1 MPFRFVFTTDVK
13 LPSPTARLWRL
24 ACLLLLGVGVGP
36 GVAAAPPD
44 FKQGVQ
50 PFLEKY
56 CYDCHGSDKAKADLN
71 LEIYKDGNGIYR
83 DQRMWRHLLSQVVA
97 GEMPPPERKTRP
109 TREEIDALQAQIR
122 GLLTQAVAQAKVD
135 PGKVTVRRLNHTE
148 YNNTIRDLCYVEG
161 NFSTDFPADDTG
173 YGFDNIGDVL
183 TFSPVH
189 LERFIASAKVIAE
202 RAMPTAEQ
210 KLDVLNVDGYNMFPR
225 GRSEDQMRIFND
237 ATLSATFDAPREGEY
252 IFRAHLVGIGNPGDQ
267 AAVVNLVVD
276 GKTVGT
282 QTLKVK
288 TSRGAEKI
296 DAKIK
301 LTPGKHT
308 LAVTWANPPP
318 DFRSGTRRLGT
329 YRYQLLGP
337 TDTRTNLQRKL
348 ADFAGTKKGDDRAR
362 AMANLFVSRSFRRPA
377 TATEIQRYAKVFTA
391 AEASGG
397 SWEAGAQAMICA
409 VLASPKFIFRIEQDD
424 QPFAK
429 DAHPISEFALA
440 SRLSYFLW
448 GSMPDEELFALAN
461 SGKLSANLEAQ
472 TMRLLKD
479 KRSQYLVTG
488 FGLQWL
494 QTRRLALVTPDA
506 KMFPEFDDAL
516 RVSMVR
522 ETELFLAEIVRED
535 RSIFD
540 IIDAD
545 FTYLDRPLAELYR
558 IANVDSR
565 RAGEFVRVSLPK
577 GDRGGV
583 LTQASI
589 LTATSNPDRTSPVKR
604 GKWILEQ
611 ILGTPPPPA
620 PDDVPSLEG
629 QKQLT
634 GNLRQRL
641 EQHRV
646 NPACASCHN
655 RMDALGFAFEKF
667 DAIGRGRT
675 MDEGV
680 LIDTAGKLPDGRTFA
695 GAAQLKS
702 VLKADREKYV
712 RNFSAKLL
720 TYGLGRGLEYY
731 DEPALDKMVISAQK
745 GENRFSAL
753 VLAVVQSDPFRLRR
767 GTSQVESVQT
777 PPKK

>member
-1 MPFRFVFTTDVK
+1 MTSSFP
-13 LPSPTARLWRL
+13 LSRLGRL
-24 ACLLLLGVGVGP
+24 AGLLLLGACVGT
-36 GVAAAPPD
+36 VASAAPPPD

-56 CYDCHGSDKAKADLN
+56 CYNCHGHDKTKADLN
-71 LEIYKDGNGIYR
+71 LESYKDASGFYR
-83 DQRMWRHLLSQVVA
+83 DQRMWRQLVTQVVA

-109 TREEIDALQAQIR
+109 TQAEIEALQAQVR
-122 GLLTQAVAQAKVD
+122 GLLGQAVAAAKVD
-135 PGKVTVRRLNHTE
+135 PGKVTVRRLNRTE
-148 YNNTIRDLCYVEG
+148 YNNTIRDLCYVDG
-161 NFSTDFPADDTG
+161 NFSVDFPADDTG

-189 LERFIASAKVIAE
+189 LERFIAAAKVVAE

-210 KLDVLNVDGYNMFPR
+210 KLDVLNVDGYNMLPR
-225 GRSEDQMRIFND
+225 GRSEDQMRIFN
-237 ATLSATFDAPREGEY
+237 APTLTASFDAPREGEY
-252 IFRAHLVGIGNPGDQ
+252 IFRAHLVGMGNPGDQ

-276 GKTVGT
+276 GKTIGT

-296 DAKIK
+296 DAKVK
-301 LTPGKHT
+301 LTPGKHA
-308 LAVTWANPPP
+308 LAVTWTNPPA
-318 DFRSGTRRLGT
+318 DLSSGSRRLGT

-337 TDTRTNLQRKL
+337 TDTRTDLQRKL
-348 ADFAGTKKGDDRAR
+348 ASFAEGKKGDDRAR
-362 AMANLFVSRSFRRPA
+362 AMANWFVSRSFRRPA
-377 TATEIQRYAKVFTA
+377 TSLEIQRYAKVFTA
-391 AEASGG
+391 AETAGG
-397 SWEAGAQAMICA
+397 SWEAGAQAMVSA
-409 VLASPKFIFRIEQDD
+409 VLASPKFVFRIEQDD
-424 QPFAK
+424 QPLAK

-472 TMRLLKD
+472 TTRLLKD

-488 FGLQWL
+488 FALQWL
-494 QTRRLALVTPDA
+494 QTRRLSLVTPDA
-506 KMFPEFDDAL
+506 KLFPEFDDAL
-516 RVSMVR
+516 RASMIK
-522 ETELFLAEIVRED
+522 ETELFLSEIVRDD
-535 RSIFD
+535 RNVFD

-545 FTYLDRPLAELYR
+545 FTYLDRPLAQLYGIR
-558 IANVDSR
+558 DIDSR
-565 RAGEFVRVSLPK
+565 RSGDFVRVTLPK
-577 GDRGGV
+577 GERGGV

-620 PDDVPSLEG
+620 PADVPSLEG

-641 EQHRV
+641 EQHRA

-667 DAIGRGRT
+667 DAIGRNRT

-680 LIDTAGKLPDGRTFA
+680 LIDTAGKLPDGRAFG
-695 GAAQLKS
+695 GAAQLKA

-712 RNFSAKLL
+712 RNLSAKLL
-720 TYGLGRGLEYY
+720 TYGLGRGLEFY
-731 DEPALDKMVISAQK
+731 DEPALDKMVASAEK
-745 GENRFSAL
+745 GQNRFSAL
-753 VLAVVQSDPFRLRR
+753 VMAVVQSDPFRLRR

-777 PPKK
+777 PPKKK

>member
-1 MPFRFVFTTDVK
+1 VTS
-13 LPSPTARLWRL
+13 LSPSRRWARSACFLVL
-24 ACLLLLGVGVGP
+24 AAGSAL
-36 GVAAAPPD
+36 AATPD
-44 FKQGVQ
+44 FSQGVQ

-56 CYDCHGSDKAKADLN
+56 CYDCHGNEKTKADLN
-71 LEIYKDGNGIYR
+71 LELHKDASGFYR
-83 DQRMWRHLLSQVVA
+83 DQRMWRQLVSQVVA
-97 GEMPPPERKTRP
+97 GEMPPPDRKTRP
-109 TREEIDALQAQIR
+109 TQAEIEALQGQVR
-122 GLLTQAVAQAKVD
+122 GLLGAAVAQAKVD
-135 PGKVTVRRLNHTE
+135 PGKVTVRRLNRTE
-148 YNNTIRDLCYVEG
+148 YNNTVRDLCYVEG
-161 NFSTDFPADDTG
+161 NFSVDFPADDTG

-189 LERFIASAKVIAE
+189 LERFIAAAKVVAE

-210 KLDVLNVDGYNMFPR
+210 KLDVLNVDGYRMLPR
-225 GRSEDQMRIFND
+225 GRSEDQMRVFNA
-237 ATLSATFDAPREGEY
+237 ATLTAEFEAPREGEY

-267 AAVVNLVVD
+267 AASVNLVVD
-276 GKTVGT
+276 GKVVGT
-282 QTLKVK
+282 QSLKVK
-288 TSRGAEKI
+288 TSRGAEKV
-296 DAKIK
+296 DAKVK
-301 LTPGKHT
+301 LTPGKHA
-308 LAVTWANPPP
+308 LAVTWTNPPA
-318 DFRSGTRRLGT
+318 DLSSSSRRLGT

-337 TDTRTNLQRKL
+337 TDTRTDLQRKL
-348 ADFAGTKKGDDRAR
+348 AEFAGAKKGDERAR
-362 AMANLFVSRSFRRPA
+362 AMANLFVSRAFRRPA
-377 TATEIQRYAKVFTA
+377 TAAELQRYVKVFNA
-391 AEASGG
+391 AETAGG
-397 SWEAGAQAMICA
+397 SWEAGAQAMITT
-409 VLASPKFIFRIEQDD
+409 VLASPKFVFRLEQDD
-424 QPFAK
+424 QPLAK

-472 TMRLLKD
+472 ATRLLKD

-488 FGLQWL
+488 FALQWL

-516 RVSMVR
+516 RASMVK
-522 ETELFLAEIVRED
+522 ETELFLSEIVRDD
-535 RSIFD
+535 RSVFD

-545 FTYLDRPLAELYR
+545 FTYLDRPLADLYKVPD
-558 IANVDSR
+558 VDSR
-565 RAGEFVRVSLPK
+565 RAGDFVRVKLPA

-620 PDDVPSLEG
+620 PADVPSLEQ
-629 QKQLT
+629 QKQLK

-646 NPACASCHN
+646 NPGCASCHN

-675 MDEGV
+675 MDEGMP
-680 LIDTAGKLPDGRTFA
+680 IDPSGKLPDGRSFA
-695 GAAQLKS
+695 GAAQLKA

-712 RNFSAKLL
+712 RNLSAKLL
-720 TYGLGRGLEYY
+720 TYGLGRGLEFY
-731 DEPALDKMVISAQK
+731 DEPALDKMVAAAAK
-745 GENRFSAL
+745 GQNRFSTL
-753 VLAVVQSDPFRLRR
+753 VLGVVTSDPFRLRR
-767 GTSQVESVQT
+767 GTSQVESVQ
-777 PPKK
+777 PPAKKK

>member
-1 MPFRFVFTTDVK
+1 MQLT
-13 LPSPTARLWRL
+13 SPTIRLWRL
-24 ACLLLLGVGVGP
+24 ACLLLGVGLGS
-36 GVAAAPPD
+36 GVTAAPLD

-56 CYDCHGSDKAKADLN
+56 CYDCHGNDKTKADLN
-71 LEIYKDGNGIYR
+71 LELHKDANGIYR
-83 DQRMWRHLLSQVVA
+83 DQRMWRQLLTQVTA

-109 TREEIDALQAQIR
+109 SQAEIDELQKQVR
-122 GLLTQAVAQAKVD
+122 GLLGQAVAQAKVD

-148 YNNTIRDLCYVEG
+148 YNNTIRDLCYIEG
-161 NFSTDFPADDTG
+161 NFSVDFPADDTG

-202 RAMPTAEQ
+202 RVMPTAEQ

-282 QTLKVK
+282 QSLKVK
-288 TSRGAEKI
+288 TSRGAEKV
-296 DAKIK
+296 DMKVK

-318 DFRSGTRRLGT
+318 DLKSGSRRLGT

-337 TDTRTNLQRKL
+337 TDTRTDLQRKL
-348 ADFAGTKKGDDRAR
+348 ATFAEGKKGDDRAR
-362 AMANLFVSRSFRRPA
+362 AMVNLFVSRSFRRPA
-377 TATEIQRYAKVFTA
+377 TATEIQRYTKVFTT
-391 AEASGG
+391 AEATGG
-397 SWEAGAQAMICA
+397 SWEAGAQAMISV
-409 VLASPKFIFRIEQDD
+409 VLASPKFVFRIEQDD

-429 DAHPISEFALA
+429 DAHPIAEFALA

-461 SGKLSANLEAQ
+461 AGKLSANLEAQ
-472 TMRLLKD
+472 TKRLLKD
-479 KRSQYLVTG
+479 KRSQYLVSG
-488 FGLQWL
+488 FALQWL
-494 QTRRLALVTPDA
+494 QTRRLSLVTPDT
-506 KMFPEFDDAL
+506 KQFPEFDDAL
-516 RVSMVR
+516 RTSMVK
-522 ETELFLAEIVRED
+522 ETELFLSEIVRED
-535 RSIFD
+535 RSVFD

-545 FTYLDRPLAELYR
+545 FTYLDQPLAELYKVP
-558 IANVDSR
+558 NVESR
-565 RAGEFVRVSLPK
+565 RAGDFVRVTLPK
-577 GDRGGV
+577 GERGGV

-620 PDDVPSLEG
+620 PEDVPSLEG

-641 EQHRV
+641 EQHRI

-655 RMDALGFAFEKF
+655 RMDAIGFAFEKF
-667 DAIGRGRT
+667 DAIGRSRT

-680 LIDTAGKLPDGRTFA
+680 LINTAGKLPDGRTFA
-695 GAAQLKS
+695 GASQLKS
-702 VLKADREKYV
+702 VLKADHEKYI
-712 RNFSAKLL
+712 RNFSSKLL
-720 TYGLGRGLEYY
+720 TYGLGRGLEFY
-731 DEPALDKMVISAQK
+731 DEPTLDKMVLSVQK
-745 GENRFSAL
+745 GENRFSA
-753 VLAVVQSDPFRLRR
+753 VAMAVVLSEPFRLRR
-767 GTSQVESVQT
+767 GISQVESVQT
-777 PPKK
+777 PPKKK

>member
-1 MPFRFVFTTDVK
+1 M
-13 LPSPTARLWRL
+13 
-24 ACLLLLGVGVGP
+24 GP

-56 CYDCHGSDKAKADLN
+56 CYDCHGSDKTKADLN
-71 LEIYKDGNGIYR
+71 LELYKDGNGIYR

-148 YNNTIRDLCYVEG
+148 YNNTIRDLCYIEG

-237 ATLSATFDAPREGEY
+237 ATLSATFEAPRAGEY

-296 DAKIK
+296 DAKVK

-337 TDTRTNLQRKL
+337 TDTRTDLQRKL

-362 AMANLFVSRSFRRPA
+362 AMVNLFVSRSFRRPA

-391 AEASGG
+391 AEATGG

-516 RVSMVR
+516 RASMVR

-565 RAGEFVRVSLPK
+565 RAGDFVRVTLPK

-611 ILGTPPPPA
+611 ILGTPPPHAPA
-620 PDDVPSLEG
+620 DVPSLEG
-629 QKQLT
+629 QKQLS
-634 GNLRQRL
+634 GSLRQRL

-680 LIDTAGKLPDGRTFA
+680 PIDTAGKLPDGRTFA
-695 GAAQLKS
+695 GASQLKS

-731 DEPALDKMVISAQK
+731 DEPALDKMVISVQK
-745 GENRFSAL
+745 GENRVS
-753 VLAVVQSDPFRLRR
+753 AVVMAVVLSDPFRLRR
-767 GTSQVESVQT
+767 GTSQIESVQT

>member
-1 MPFRFVFTTDVK
+1 M
-13 LPSPTARLWRL
+13 
-24 ACLLLLGVGVGP
+24 
-36 GVAAAPPD
+36 AAPTPD

-56 CYDCHGSDKAKADLN
+56 CYDCHGHDKTKADLN
-71 LEIYKDGNGIYR
+71 LELFKDASGFYR
-83 DQRMWRHLLSQVVA
+83 DQRIWRQLVTQVVA

-109 TREEIDALQAQIR
+109 TQAEIEALQGQVK
-122 GLLTQAVAQAKVD
+122 GLLGQAVAQAKVD
-135 PGKVTVRRLNHTE
+135 PGKVTVRRLNRTE
-148 YNNTIRDLCYVEG
+148 YNNTIRDLCYVDG
-161 NFSTDFPADDTG
+161 NFSVDFPADDTG

-189 LERFIASAKVIAE
+189 LERFIAAAKVVAE

-210 KLDVLNVDGYNMFPR
+210 KLDVLNVDGYNMQPR
-225 GRSEDQMRIFND
+225 GRSEDQMRIFNA
-237 ATLSATFDAPREGEY
+237 ATLTATFDAPREGEY

-267 AAVVNLVVD
+267 AAIVNLVVD

-288 TSRGAEKI
+288 TSRGAEKV
-296 DAKIK
+296 DAKVK
-301 LTPGKHT
+301 LTPGKHA
-308 LAVTWANPPP
+308 LAVTWTNPPP
-318 DFRSGTRRLGT
+318 ELSSGSRRLGT

-337 TDTRTNLQRKL
+337 TDTRTDLQRKL
-348 ADFAGTKKGDDRAR
+348 ATFAEGKKGDDRAR
-362 AMANLFVSRSFRRPA
+362 AMVNLFVSRSFRRPA
-377 TATEIQRYAKVFTA
+377 TTVEVQRYTKVFTA
-391 AEASGG
+391 AETAGG
-397 SWEAGAQAMICA
+397 SWEAGAQAMISA
-409 VLASPKFIFRIEQDD
+409 VLASPKFVFRIEQDE

-429 DAHPISEFALA
+429 DAHPLSEFALA

-472 TMRLLKD
+472 TTRLLKD
-479 KRSQYLVTG
+479 KRAQYLVSG
-488 FGLQWL
+488 FALQWL

-516 RVSMVR
+516 RTSMIR
-522 ETELFLAEIVRED
+522 ETELFLSEIVRED
-535 RSIFD
+535 RSVFD

-545 FTYLDRPLAELYR
+545 FTYLDRPLAELYK
-558 IANVDSR
+558 IPNVESR
-565 RAGEFVRVSLPK
+565 RAGDFVRVTLPK
-577 GDRGGV
+577 GERGGV

-620 PDDVPSLEG
+620 PADVPSLEG

-641 EQHRV
+641 EQHRA
-646 NPACASCHN
+646 NPSCASCHN

-667 DAIGRGRT
+667 DAIGRNRT

-680 LIDTAGKLPDGRTFA
+680 LIDTAGKLPDGRAFA
-695 GAAQLKS
+695 GATQLKS
-702 VLKADREKYV
+702 VLKADHEKFV
-712 RNFSAKLL
+712 RNLSAKLL
-720 TYGLGRGLEYY
+720 TYSLGRGLEFY
-731 DEPALDKMVISAQK
+731 DEPALDKMVLSAEK
-745 GENRFSAL
+745 GQNRFSAL
-753 VLAVVQSDPFRLRR
+753 VMAAVLSDPFRLRR
-767 GTSQVESVQT
+767 GTSQVETVQ
-777 PPKK
+777 PPAKKK

>member
-1 MPFRFVFTTDVK
+1 MK
-13 LPSPTARLWRL
+13 SPSTSAARMLCLGL
-24 ACLLLLGVGVGP
+24 AGALAGLGVVGP
-36 GVAAAPPD
+36 LRAQD
-44 FKQGVQ
+44 FRKDVQ

-56 CYDCHGSDKAKADLN
+56 CYDCHGHDKTKADLN
-71 LEIYKDGNGIYR
+71 LESFKDAGGFYR
-83 DQRMWRHLLSQVVA
+83 DQRLWRQLVTQVVA

-109 TREEIDALQAQIR
+109 THAEIEALQGSVR
-122 GLLTQAVAQAKVD
+122 GLLNQAVARAKVD
-135 PGKVTVRRLNHTE
+135 PGKVTVRRLNRTE

-161 NFSTDFPADDTG
+161 NFSVDFPADDTG

-189 LERFIASAKVIAE
+189 LERFIAAAKVVAE

-210 KLDVLNVDGYNMFPR
+210 KLDVLNVDGYNMLPR
-225 GRSEDQMRIFND
+225 GRSEDQMRVFNA
-237 ATLSATFDAPREGEY
+237 ATLTASFEAPREGEY
-252 IFRAHLVGIGNPGDQ
+252 IFRAHLVGMGNAGDP

-276 GKTVGT
+276 GKTIGT
-282 QTLKVK
+282 QTLKLK
-288 TSRGAEKI
+288 TNSRGAEKV
-296 DAKIK
+296 DAKVR
-301 LTPGKHT
+301 LAPGKHA
-308 LAVTWANPPP
+308 LAVTWTNPPG
-318 DFRSGTRRLGT
+318 DLTGGSRRLGT

-337 TDTRTNLQRKL
+337 TDTRTDLQRKL
-348 ADFAGTKKGDDRAR
+348 ADFAQGRKGDDRAR
-362 AMANLFVSRSFRRPA
+362 FMANWFVSRAFRRPA
-377 TATEIQRYAKVFTA
+377 TPVEIQRYAKVFTT
-391 AEASGG
+391 AETAGG
-397 SWEAGAQAMICA
+397 AWEAGAQAMISA

-424 QPFAK
+424 QPLAK
-429 DAHPISEFALA
+429 DAHPVSEFALA

-448 GSMPDEELFALAN
+448 GSMPDEELFGLAN
-461 SGKLSANLEAQ
+461 QGKLTANLPAQ
-472 TMRLLKD
+472 TTRLLKD
-479 KRSQYLVTG
+479 PRAQYLVTG
-488 FGLQWL
+488 FALQWL

-506 KMFPEFDDAL
+506 KLFPEFDDAL
-516 RVSMVR
+516 RASMVK
-522 ETELFLAEIVRED
+522 ETELFLSEIVRED
-535 RSIFD
+535 RSVFD

-558 IANVDSR
+558 VADVPSR
-565 RAGEFVRVSLPK
+565 RSGDFVRVTLPK
-577 GDRGGV
+577 GERGGV

-620 PDDVPSLEG
+620 PADVPSLEG

-641 EQHRV
+641 EQHRA

-680 LIDTAGKLPDGRTFA
+680 AIDTAGKLPDGRTFA
-695 GAAQLKS
+695 GASQLKA

-712 RNFSAKLL
+712 RNLSAKLL
-720 TYGLGRGLEYY
+720 TYGLGRGLEFY
-731 DEPALDKMVISAQK
+731 DEPALDKMVVAVEK
-745 GENRFSAL
+745 GQLRFSAL
-753 VLAVVQSDPFRLRR
+753 VMAVVQSDPFRLRR
-767 GTSQVESVQT
+767 GASQVETVQ
-777 PPKK
+777 PSPKKK

>member
-1 MPFRFVFTTDVK
+1 M
-13 LPSPTARLWRL
+13 
-24 ACLLLLGVGVGP
+24 
-36 GVAAAPPD
+36 AAPTPD

-56 CYDCHGSDKAKADLN
+56 CYDCHGHDKTKADLN
-71 LEIYKDGNGIYR
+71 LELFKDASGFYR
-83 DQRMWRHLLSQVVA
+83 DQRIWRQLVTQVVA

-109 TREEIDALQAQIR
+109 SQAEIEALQGQVK
-122 GLLTQAVAQAKVD
+122 GLLGQAVAQAKVD
-135 PGKVTVRRLNHTE
+135 PGKVTVRRLNRTE
-148 YNNTIRDLCYVEG
+148 YNNTIRDLCYVDG
-161 NFSTDFPADDTG
+161 NFSVDFPADDTG

-189 LERFIASAKVIAE
+189 LERFIAAAKVVAE

-210 KLDVLNVDGYNMFPR
+210 KLDVLNVDGYNMQPR
-225 GRSEDQMRIFND
+225 GRSEDQMRIFNA
-237 ATLSATFDAPREGEY
+237 ATLTATFDAPREGEY

-267 AAVVNLVVD
+267 AAIVNLVVD

-288 TSRGAEKI
+288 TSRGAEKV
-296 DAKIK
+296 DAKVK
-301 LTPGKHT
+301 LTPGKHA
-308 LAVTWANPPP
+308 LAVTWTNPPP
-318 DFRSGTRRLGT
+318 ELSSGSRRLGT

-337 TDTRTNLQRKL
+337 TDTRTDLQRKL
-348 ADFAGTKKGDDRAR
+348 ATFAEGKKGDDRAR
-362 AMANLFVSRSFRRPA
+362 AMVNLFVSRSFRRPA
-377 TATEIQRYAKVFTA
+377 TTVEVQRYTKVFTA
-391 AEASGG
+391 AETAGG
-397 SWEAGAQAMICA
+397 SWEAGAQAMISA
-409 VLASPKFIFRIEQDD
+409 VLASPKFVFRIEQDE

-429 DAHPISEFALA
+429 DAHPLSEFALA

-472 TMRLLKD
+472 TTRLLKD
-479 KRSQYLVTG
+479 KRAQYLVSG
-488 FGLQWL
+488 FALQWL

-516 RVSMVR
+516 RTSMIR
-522 ETELFLAEIVRED
+522 ETELFLSEIVRED
-535 RSIFD
+535 RSVFD

-545 FTYLDRPLAELYR
+545 FTYLDRPLAELYK
-558 IANVDSR
+558 IPNVESR
-565 RAGEFVRVSLPK
+565 RAGDFVRVTLPK
-577 GDRGGV
+577 GERGGV

-620 PDDVPSLEG
+620 PADVPSLEG

-641 EQHRV
+641 EQHRA
-646 NPACASCHN
+646 NPSCASCHN

-667 DAIGRGRT
+667 DAIGRNRT

-680 LIDTAGKLPDGRTFA
+680 LIDTAGKLPDGRAFA
-695 GAAQLKS
+695 GATQLKA
-702 VLKADREKYV
+702 VLKADHEKFV
-712 RNFSAKLL
+712 RNLSAKLL
-720 TYGLGRGLEYY
+720 TYSLGRGLEFY
-731 DEPALDKMVISAQK
+731 DEPALDKMVLSAEK
-745 GENRFSAL
+745 GQNRFSAL
-753 VLAVVQSDPFRLRR
+753 VMAAVLSDPFRLRR
-767 GTSQVESVQT
+767 GTSQVETVQ
-777 PPKK
+777 PPAKKK

>member
-1 MPFRFVFTTDVK
+1 M
-13 LPSPTARLWRL
+13 
-24 ACLLLLGVGVGP
+24 GP

-56 CYDCHGSDKAKADLN
+56 CYDCHGSDKTKADLN
-71 LEIYKDGNGIYR
+71 LELYKDGNGIYR

-148 YNNTIRDLCYVEG
+148 YNNPIRDLCYIEG

-237 ATLSATFDAPREGEY
+237 ATLSATFEAPRAGEY

-296 DAKIK
+296 DAKVK

-337 TDTRTNLQRKL
+337 TDTRTDLQRKL

-362 AMANLFVSRSFRRPA
+362 AMVNLFVSRSFRRPA

-391 AEASGG
+391 AEATGG

-516 RVSMVR
+516 RASMVR

-565 RAGEFVRVSLPK
+565 RAGDFVRVSLPK

-620 PDDVPSLEG
+620 PADVPSLEG

-695 GAAQLKS
+695 GASQLKS

>member
-1 MPFRFVFTTDVK
+1 M
-13 LPSPTARLWRL
+13 
-24 ACLLLLGVGVGP
+24 GP

-56 CYDCHGSDKAKADLN
+56 CYDCHGSDKTKADLN
-71 LEIYKDGNGIYR
+71 LELYKDGNGIYR

-148 YNNTIRDLCYVEG
+148 YNNTIRDLCYIEG

-202 RAMPTAEQ
+202 RAMPMAEQ

-237 ATLSATFDAPREGEY
+237 ATLSATFEAPRAGEY

-296 DAKIK
+296 DAKVK

-337 TDTRTNLQRKL
+337 TDTRTDLQRKL

-362 AMANLFVSRSFRRPA
+362 ALVNLFVSRSFRRPA

-391 AEASGG
+391 AEATGG

-516 RVSMVR
+516 RASMVR

-565 RAGEFVRVSLPK
+565 RAGDFVRVTLPK

-611 ILGTPPPPA
+611 ILGTPPPHAPA
-620 PDDVPSLEG
+620 DVPSLEG
-629 QKQLT
+629 QKQLS
-634 GNLRQRL
+634 GSLRQRL

-680 LIDTAGKLPDGRTFA
+680 PIDTAGKLPDGRTFS
-695 GAAQLKS
+695 GASQLKT
-702 VLKADREKYV
+702 VLKADQEKYV
-712 RNFSAKLL
+712 RNFTAKLL
-720 TYGLGRGLEYY
+720 TYGLGRGLEFY
-731 DEPALDKMVISAQK
+731 DEPALDKMVISVQK
-745 GENRFSAL
+745 GENRVS
-753 VLAVVQSDPFRLRR
+753 AVVMAVVLSDPFRLRR
-767 GTSQVESVQT
+767 GTSQIESVQT

>member
-1 MPFRFVFTTDVK
+1 M
-13 LPSPTARLWRL
+13 
-24 ACLLLLGVGVGP
+24 
-36 GVAAAPPD
+36 AAPTPD

-56 CYDCHGSDKAKADLN
+56 CYDCHGHDKTKADLN
-71 LEIYKDGNGIYR
+71 LELFKDASGFYR
-83 DQRMWRHLLSQVVA
+83 DQRIWRQLVTQVVA

-109 TREEIDALQAQIR
+109 SQAEIEALQGQVK
-122 GLLTQAVAQAKVD
+122 GLLGQAVAQAKVD
-135 PGKVTVRRLNHTE
+135 PGKVTVRRLNRTE
-148 YNNTIRDLCYVEG
+148 YNNTIRDLCYVDG
-161 NFSTDFPADDTG
+161 NFSVDFPADDTG

-189 LERFIASAKVIAE
+189 LERFIAAAKVVAE

-210 KLDVLNVDGYNMFPR
+210 KLDVLNVDGYNMQPR
-225 GRSEDQMRIFND
+225 GRSEDQMRIFNA
-237 ATLSATFDAPREGEY
+237 ATLTATFDAPREGEY

-267 AAVVNLVVD
+267 AAIVNLVVD

-288 TSRGAEKI
+288 TSRGAEKV
-296 DAKIK
+296 DAKVK
-301 LTPGKHT
+301 LTPGKHA
-308 LAVTWANPPP
+308 LAVTWTNPPP
-318 DFRSGTRRLGT
+318 ELSSGSRRLGT

-337 TDTRTNLQRKL
+337 TDTRTDLQRKL
-348 ADFAGTKKGDDRAR
+348 ATFAEGKKGDDRAR
-362 AMANLFVSRSFRRPA
+362 AMVNLFVSRSFRRPA
-377 TATEIQRYAKVFTA
+377 TTVEVQRYTKVFTA
-391 AEASGG
+391 AETAGG
-397 SWEAGAQAMICA
+397 SWEAGAQAMISA
-409 VLASPKFIFRIEQDD
+409 VLASPKFVFRIEQDE

-429 DAHPISEFALA
+429 DAHPLSEFALA

-472 TMRLLKD
+472 TTRLLKD
-479 KRSQYLVTG
+479 KRAQYLVSG
-488 FGLQWL
+488 FALQWL

-516 RVSMVR
+516 RTSMIR
-522 ETELFLAEIVRED
+522 ETELFLSEIVRED
-535 RSIFD
+535 RSVFD

-545 FTYLDRPLAELYR
+545 FTYLDRPLAELYK
-558 IANVDSR
+558 IPNVESR
-565 RAGEFVRVSLPK
+565 RAGDFVRVTLPK
-577 GDRGGV
+577 GERGGV

-620 PDDVPSLEG
+620 PADVPSLEG

-641 EQHRV
+641 EQHRA
-646 NPACASCHN
+646 NPSCASCHN

-667 DAIGRGRT
+667 DAIGRNRT

-680 LIDTAGKLPDGRTFA
+680 LIDTAGKLPDGRAFA
-695 GAAQLKS
+695 GATQLKS
-702 VLKADREKYV
+702 VLKADHEKFV
-712 RNFSAKLL
+712 RNLSAKLL
-720 TYGLGRGLEYY
+720 TYSLGRGLEFY
-731 DEPALDKMVISAQK
+731 DEPALDKMVLSAEK
-745 GENRFSAL
+745 GQNRFSAL
-753 VLAVVQSDPFRLRR
+753 VMAAVLSDPFRLRR
-767 GTSQVESVQT
+767 GTSQVETVQ
-777 PPKK
+777 PPAKKK

>member
-1 MPFRFVFTTDVK
+1 MPVK
-13 LPSPTARLWRL
+13 SPSPTLRLWRL
-24 ACLLLLGVGVGP
+24 ACLLLGVGLGT
-36 GVAAAPPD
+36 GLSAAPLD

-56 CYDCHGSDKAKADLN
+56 CYDCHGNDKTKADLN
-71 LEIYKDGNGIYR
+71 LELHKDGNGIYR
-83 DQRMWRHLLSQVVA
+83 DQRMWRQLLTQVTA

-109 TREEIDALQAQIR
+109 SQAEIDELQKQIR
-122 GLLTQAVAQAKVD
+122 GLLGQAVAQAKVD

-148 YNNTIRDLCYVEG
+148 YNNTIRDLCYIAG
-161 NFSTDFPADDTG
+161 NFAVDFPADDTG

-202 RAMPTAEQ
+202 RVMPTAEQ

-252 IFRAHLVGIGNPGDQ
+252 IFRAHLVGVGNPGDQ

-282 QTLKVK
+282 QSLKVK
-288 TSRGAEKI
+288 TSRGAERV
-296 DAKIK
+296 DAKVK
-301 LTPGKHT
+301 LTAGKHT

-318 DFRSGTRRLGT
+318 DLKSGSRRLGT

-337 TDTRTNLQRKL
+337 TDTRTDLQRKL

-362 AMANLFVSRSFRRPA
+362 AMVNLFVSRAFRRPA
-377 TATEIQRYAKVFTA
+377 TATEIQRYTRVFTT
-391 AEASGG
+391 AETTGG
-397 SWEAGAQAMICA
+397 SWEAGAQAMISV
-409 VLASPKFIFRIEQDD
+409 VLASPKFVFRIEQDD

-429 DAHPISEFALA
+429 DAHPIAEFALA

-461 SGKLSANLEAQ
+461 AGKLSANLEAQ
-472 TMRLLKD
+472 TKRLLKD

-488 FGLQWL
+488 FALQWL
-494 QTRRLALVTPDA
+494 QTRRLSLVTPDT
-506 KMFPEFDDAL
+506 KQFPEFDDAL
-516 RVSMVR
+516 RTSMVK
-522 ETELFLAEIVRED
+522 ETELFLSEIVRED
-535 RSIFD
+535 RSVFD

-545 FTYLDRPLAELYR
+545 FTYLDQPLAELYKVP
-558 IANVDSR
+558 NVESR
-565 RAGEFVRVSLPK
+565 RAGDFVRVTLPK
-577 GDRGGV
+577 GERGGV

-620 PDDVPSLEG
+620 PEDVPSLEG

-641 EQHRV
+641 EQHRI

-655 RMDALGFAFEKF
+655 RMDAIGFAFEKF
-667 DAIGRGRT
+667 DAIGRSRT

-680 LIDTAGKLPDGRTFA
+680 LINTAGKLPDGRTFA
-695 GAAQLKS
+695 GASQLKS
-702 VLKADREKYV
+702 VLKADNEKYV

-720 TYGLGRGLEYY
+720 TYGLGRGLEFY
-731 DEPALDKMVISAQK
+731 DEPTLDKMVLSVQK
-745 GENRFSAL
+745 GENRFSA
-753 VLAVVQSDPFRLRR
+753 VVMAVVLSEPFRLRR
-767 GTSQVESVQT
+767 GISQVESVQT
-777 PPKK
+777 PPKKK

>member
-1 MPFRFVFTTDVK
+1 M
-13 LPSPTARLWRL
+13 S
-24 ACLLLLGVGVGP
+24 
-36 GVAAAPPD
+36 AAPPLD

-56 CYDCHGSDKAKADLN
+56 CYDCHGNDKTKADLN
-71 LEIYKDGNGIYR
+71 LELYKDSNGIYR
-83 DQRMWRHLLSQVVA
+83 DQRMWRHLLTQVVA

-109 TREEIDALQAQIR
+109 TREEIDALQKQVR
-122 GLLTQAVAQAKVD
+122 GLLGQAVAQAKVD

-148 YNNTIRDLCYVEG
+148 YNNTIRDLCYIGG
-161 NFSTDFPADDTG
+161 NFSVDFPADDTG

-202 RAMPTAEQ
+202 RVMPTAEQ
-210 KLDVLNVDGYNMFPR
+210 KLDVLNVDGYNMSPR
-225 GRSEDQMRIFND
+225 GRSEDQMRIFNA

-276 GKTVGT
+276 GKLVGT

-296 DAKIK
+296 DVKVK
-301 LTPGKHT
+301 LTVGKHT

-318 DFRSGTRRLGT
+318 DLSSGSRRLGT

-337 TDTRTNLQRKL
+337 TDTRTDLQRKL
-348 ADFAGTKKGDDRAR
+348 ATFAEGKKGDERAR
-362 AMANLFVSRSFRRPA
+362 AMVNLFVSRSFRRPA
-377 TATEIQRYAKVFTA
+377 TATEMQRYTKVFTT
-391 AEASGG
+391 AEAAGG
-397 SWEAGAQAMICA
+397 SWEAGAQAMISV

-429 DAHPISEFALA
+429 DAHPITEFALA

-461 SGKLSANLEAQ
+461 SGKLAANLEAQ
-472 TMRLLKD
+472 TKRLLKD
-479 KRSQYLVTG
+479 KRSQYLVSG
-488 FGLQWL
+488 FALQWL
-494 QTRRLALVTPDA
+494 QTRRLALVTPDP
-506 KMFPEFDDAL
+506 KLFPEFDDAL
-516 RVSMVR
+516 RTSMVK
-522 ETELFLAEIVRED
+522 ETELFLSEIVRED
-535 RSIFD
+535 RSVFD

-545 FTYLDRPLAELYR
+545 FTYLDRPLADLYKVP
-558 IANVDSR
+558 NVESR
-565 RAGEFVRVSLPK
+565 RAGDFVRVSLPK
-577 GDRGGV
+577 GERGGV

-620 PDDVPSLEG
+620 PEDVPSLEG
-629 QKQLT
+629 QKQLS

-641 EQHRV
+641 EQHRI

-667 DAIGRGRT
+667 DAIGRSRT

-695 GAAQLKS
+695 GASQLKS
-702 VLKADREKYV
+702 VLKADNEKYV

-720 TYGLGRGLEYY
+720 TYGLGRGLEFY
-731 DEPALDKMVISAQK
+731 DEPTLDKMVLSVQK
-745 GENRFSAL
+745 GENRVSAA
-753 VLAVVQSDPFRLRR
+753 VLAVVQSEPFRLRR
-767 GTSQVESVQT
+767 GISQVESVQT
-777 PPKK
+777 PPKKK

>member
-1 MPFRFVFTTDVK
+1 MT
-13 LPSPTARLWRL
+13 PSFPLSRLGRL
-24 ACLLLLGVGVGP
+24 LGLLLLGAG
-36 GVAAAPPD
+36 ATASAAPPD

-50 PFLEKY
+50 PILEKY
-56 CYDCHGSDKAKADLN
+56 CYDCHGHDKTKADLN
-71 LEIYKDGNGIYR
+71 LELYKDANGFYR
-83 DQRMWRHLLSQVVA
+83 DQRMWRQLVTQVVA

-109 TREEIDALQAQIR
+109 TQAEIEALASQVR
-122 GLLTQAVAQAKVD
+122 GLLGQAVAAAKVD
-135 PGKVTVRRLNHTE
+135 PGKVTVRRLNRTE
-148 YNNTIRDLCYVEG
+148 YNNTIRDLCYVDG
-161 NFSTDFPADDTG
+161 NFSVDFPADDTG

-189 LERFIASAKVIAE
+189 LERFIAAGKVVAE

-210 KLDVLNVDGYNMFPR
+210 KLDVLNVDGYNMLPR
-225 GRSEDQMRIFND
+225 GRSEDQMRIFNA
-237 ATLSATFDAPREGEY
+237 ATLTASFDAPREGEY

-276 GKTVGT
+276 GKTIGT

-288 TSRGAEKI
+288 TSRGAEKV
-296 DAKIK
+296 DAKVK
-301 LTPGKHT
+301 LTPGKHA
-308 LAVTWANPPP
+308 LAVTWTNPPA
-318 DFRSGTRRLGT
+318 DLYSSSRRLGT

-337 TDTRTNLQRKL
+337 TDTRTDLQRKL
-348 ADFAGTKKGDDRAR
+348 ASFAEGKKGDDRAR
-362 AMANLFVSRSFRRPA
+362 AMVNWFVSRSFRRPA
-377 TATEIQRYAKVFTA
+377 TGLEIQRYTKVFTA
-391 AEASGG
+391 AEAAGG
-397 SWEAGAQAMICA
+397 SWEAGAQAMVSA
-409 VLASPKFIFRIEQDD
+409 VLASPKFVFRIEQDD
-424 QPFAK
+424 QPLAK

-479 KRSQYLVTG
+479 KRSQHLVTG
-488 FGLQWL
+488 FALQWL
-494 QTRRLALVTPDA
+494 QTRRLSLVTPDA
-506 KMFPEFDDAL
+506 KLFPEFDDAL
-516 RVSMVR
+516 RNSMIK
-522 ETELFLAEIVRED
+522 ETELFLSEIVRED
-535 RSIFD
+535 RSVFD

-545 FTYLDRPLAELYR
+545 FTYLDRPLAQLYGIR
-558 IANVDSR
+558 DFEGR
-565 RAGEFVRVSLPK
+565 RSGEFVRVTLPK
-577 GDRGGV
+577 GERGGV

-620 PDDVPSLEG
+620 PADVPSLEG

-641 EQHRV
+641 EQHRA

-667 DAIGRGRT
+667 DAIGRNRT

-680 LIDTAGKLPDGRTFA
+680 LIDTAGKLPDGRAFA
-695 GAAQLKS
+695 GASQLKAI
-702 VLKADREKYV
+702 LKADREKYV
-712 RNFSAKLL
+712 RNLSAKLL
-720 TYGLGRGLEYY
+720 TYGLGRGLEFY
-731 DEPALDKMVISAQK
+731 DEPALDKMVAAAEK
-745 GENRFSAL
+745 GQNRFSAL

-777 PPKK
+777 PPKKK

>member
-1 MPFRFVFTTDVK
+1 M
-13 LPSPTARLWRL
+13 
-24 ACLLLLGVGVGP
+24 
-36 GVAAAPPD
+36 AAPTPD

-56 CYDCHGSDKAKADLN
+56 CYDCHGHDKTKADLN
-71 LEIYKDGNGIYR
+71 LELFKDASGFYR
-83 DQRMWRHLLSQVVA
+83 DQRIWRQLVTQVVA

-109 TREEIDALQAQIR
+109 SQAEIEALQGQVK
-122 GLLTQAVAQAKVD
+122 GLLGQAVAQAKVD
-135 PGKVTVRRLNHTE
+135 PGKVTVRRLNRTE
-148 YNNTIRDLCYVEG
+148 YNNTIRDLCYVDG
-161 NFSTDFPADDTG
+161 NFSVDFPADDTG

-189 LERFIASAKVIAE
+189 LERFIAAAKVVAE

-210 KLDVLNVDGYNMFPR
+210 KLDVLNVDGYNMQPR
-225 GRSEDQMRIFND
+225 GRSEDQMRIFNA
-237 ATLSATFDAPREGEY
+237 ATLTATFDAPREGEY

-267 AAVVNLVVD
+267 AAIVNLVVD

-288 TSRGAEKI
+288 TSRGAEKV
-296 DAKIK
+296 DAKVK
-301 LTPGKHT
+301 LTPGKHA
-308 LAVTWANPPP
+308 LAVTWTNPPP
-318 DFRSGTRRLGT
+318 ELSSGSRRLGT

-337 TDTRTNLQRKL
+337 TDTRTDLQRKL
-348 ADFAGTKKGDDRAR
+348 ATFAEGKKGDDRAR
-362 AMANLFVSRSFRRPA
+362 AMVNLFVSRSFRRPA
-377 TATEIQRYAKVFTA
+377 TTVEVQRYTKVFTA
-391 AEASGG
+391 AETAGG
-397 SWEAGAQAMICA
+397 SWEAGAQAMISA
-409 VLASPKFIFRIEQDD
+409 VLASPKFVFRIEQDE
-424 QPFAK
+424 QPLAK
-429 DAHPISEFALA
+429 DAHPLSEFALA

-472 TMRLLKD
+472 TTRLLKD
-479 KRSQYLVTG
+479 KRAQYLVSG
-488 FGLQWL
+488 FALQWL

-516 RVSMVR
+516 RTSMIR
-522 ETELFLAEIVRED
+522 ETELFLSEIVRED
-535 RSIFD
+535 RSVFD

-545 FTYLDRPLAELYR
+545 FTYLDRPLAELYK
-558 IANVDSR
+558 IPNVESR
-565 RAGEFVRVSLPK
+565 RAGDFVRVTLPK
-577 GDRGGV
+577 GERGGV

-620 PDDVPSLEG
+620 PADVPSLEG

-641 EQHRV
+641 EQHRA
-646 NPACASCHN
+646 NPSCASCHN

-667 DAIGRGRT
+667 DAIGRNRT

-680 LIDTAGKLPDGRTFA
+680 LIDTAGKLPDGRAFA
-695 GAAQLKS
+695 GATQLKS
-702 VLKADREKYV
+702 VLKADHEKFV
-712 RNFSAKLL
+712 RNLSAKLL
-720 TYGLGRGLEYY
+720 TYSLGRGLEFY
-731 DEPALDKMVISAQK
+731 DEPALDKMVLSAEK
-745 GENRFSAL
+745 GQNRFSAL
-753 VLAVVQSDPFRLRR
+753 VMAAVLSDPFRLRR
-767 GTSQVESVQT
+767 GTSQVETVQ
-777 PPKK
+777 PPAKKK

>member
-1 MPFRFVFTTDVK
+1 M
-13 LPSPTARLWRL
+13 
-24 ACLLLLGVGVGP
+24 GP

-56 CYDCHGSDKAKADLN
+56 CYDCHGSDKTKADLN
-71 LEIYKDGNGIYR
+71 LELYKDGNGIYR

-148 YNNTIRDLCYVEG
+148 YNNTIRDLCYIEG

-237 ATLSATFDAPREGEY
+237 ATLSATFEAPRAGEY

-296 DAKIK
+296 DAKVK

-337 TDTRTNLQRKL
+337 TDTRTDLQRKL

-362 AMANLFVSRSFRRPA
+362 AMVNLFVSRSFRRPA

-391 AEASGG
+391 AEATGG

-516 RVSMVR
+516 RASMVR

-565 RAGEFVRVSLPK
+565 RAGDFVRVTLPK

-611 ILGTPPPPA
+611 ILGTPPPHAPA
-620 PDDVPSLEG
+620 DVPSLEG
-629 QKQLT
+629 QKQLS
-634 GNLRQRL
+634 GSLRQRL

-680 LIDTAGKLPDGRTFA
+680 PIDTAGKLPDGRTFS
-695 GAAQLKS
+695 GASQLKT
-702 VLKADREKYV
+702 VLKADQEKYV
-712 RNFSAKLL
+712 RNFTAKLL
-720 TYGLGRGLEYY
+720 TYGLGRGLEFY
-731 DEPALDKMVISAQK
+731 DEPALDKMVISVQK
-745 GENRFSAL
+745 GENRVS
-753 VLAVVQSDPFRLRR
+753 AVVMAVVLSDPFRLRR
-767 GTSQVESVQT
+767 GTSQIESVQT